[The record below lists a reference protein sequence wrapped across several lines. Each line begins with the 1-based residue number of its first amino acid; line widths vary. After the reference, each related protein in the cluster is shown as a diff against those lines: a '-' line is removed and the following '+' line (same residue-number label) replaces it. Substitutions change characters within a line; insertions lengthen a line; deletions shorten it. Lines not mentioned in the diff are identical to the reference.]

1 MGDIMDLS
9 TSLPLIFLTLVFG
22 ALFAGLPVMFTLSGG
37 SLVFA
42 AVASLFGAFD
52 MRLLQAMPSRIYG
65 LLSDDT
71 LVSIPLFVLMGC
83 LLDRTKIAQG
93 LLETMGLAFRRIP
106 GGLGISVC
114 IVGALLGAATGV
126 IGATVATMALISL
139 PTMLR
144 HGYPPA
150 LACGLICAAG
160 TLTQIIPPATV
171 LILLG
176 DQIGNAYA
184 EAQRA
189 IGNWAASPV
198 SVVDLYAGAMIPGLL
213 LTGAYAAYVFGYAIL
228 SPRSFRPAAD
238 IDLDRDV
245 SWGEIGRVLLAPLL
259 LLVAILGSIIFGIAT
274 ATEGASVGVAGAILL
289 TGLAS
294 GSGYQ
299 RTVVGGVLALIGVVW
314 LVNTFDTRWT
324 IAGVTSPRAALLAL
338 TSLLLLVFLRALARA
353 LYDVIS
359 RGILTGAVRQTLE
372 ITAMVYGILIGASFF
387 SLVFYG
393 LGGDALV
400 VSLFQQLPAGSVG
413 AMIFV
418 QIVIFILG
426 FPLENTEIISIAVPI
441 LAPKLLQ
448 SVDPIWFGVVTAV
461 NLQTSYISP
470 PVGFALF
477 YLRSAVPVSIP
488 TSVIWRGAMPF
499 LVIQAV
505 VLAIVIAEPRL
516 STWLPTLL
524 PH

>member
-1 MGDIMDLS
+1 MDVS
-9 TSLPLIFLTLVFG
+9 AWLPLIFLILVFA
-22 ALFAGLPVMFTLSGG
+22 ALFAGFPVIFTLAGG
-37 SLVFA
+37 SLAFA
-42 AVASLFGAFD
+42 ALVSLLGLFD
-52 MRLLQAMPSRIYG
+52 MRLIYALPSRIYG
-65 LLSDDT
+65 LLTDDT
-71 LVSIPLFVLMGC
+71 LVSIPLFVLMGT

-106 GGLGISVC
+106 GGLGISVVV
-114 IVGALLGAATGV
+114 VGALLGACTGV

-160 TLTQIIPPATV
+160 ALTQVIPPATV

-189 IGNWAASPV
+189 IGNWAATPV

-213 LTGAYAAYVFGYAIL
+213 LAAAYALYVFGYAL
-228 SPRSFRPAAD
+228 VSPRSFRPATH
-238 IDLDRDV
+238 IDLERRV
-245 SWGEIGRVLLAPLL
+245 SWGEIGSALLAPLL
-259 LLVAILGSIIFGIAT
+259 LLVAILGSIIFGVAT

-289 TGLAS
+289 AGLS
-294 GSGYQ
+294 SGY
-299 RTVVGGVLALIGVVW
+299 RRVVVAGLIALAGAVFLAR
-314 LVNTFDTRWT
+314 TFDVR
-324 IAGVTSPRAALLAL
+324 AMLADVTPVRGALLAL
-338 TSLLLLVFLRALARA
+338 MCGSLLVFLGALARA
-353 LYDVIS
+353 LYAVM
-359 RGILTGAVRQTLE
+359 RAGILGGAARQTLE
-372 ITAMVYGILIGASFF
+372 ITAMVYGVLIGASFF

-400 VSLFQQLPAGSVG
+400 VGLFQQLPAGSLG

-418 QIVIFILG
+418 QLVIFILG
-426 FPLENTEIISIAVPI
+426 FPLENTEIISMDVPI

-477 YLRSAVPVSIP
+477 YLRTAVPASIP
-488 TSVIWRGAMPF
+488 TSVIWKGAMPF
-499 LVIQAV
+499 LVIQAI